1 MNLVNALNPLRLL
14 CRFGYHRYIFVRHEF
29 LRGSL
34 WMRYDRCDRCGYT
47 AANPEHR

>member
-1 MNLVNALNPLRLL
+1 MTVVNALNPLRICCL
-14 CRFGYHRYIFVRHEF
+14 FGYHRYRLIRRTF
-29 LRGSL
+29 LRGHL

>member
-14 CRFGYHRYIFVRHEF
+14 CLFGYHRYSLIRRTF
-29 LRGSL
+29 LSGHT
-34 WMRYDRCDRCGYT
+34 WMRYDRCARCGYT